1 MSVRALDG
9 QRSFYHT
16 NYLAGNLFSVGNR
29 YRLFREKIW
38 PKLLELA
45 PRIEA
50 LYCPENGRPPID
62 PVLLCGVTL
71 LQFMEKVADRRA
83 SPSSSREVSF

>member
-38 PKLLELA
+38 PELLKLRLGLKRFTKRSA
-45 PRIEA
+45 
-50 LYCPENGRPPID
+50 
-62 PVLLCGVTL
+62 
-71 LQFMEKVADRRA
+71 ADRSGAALRGDA
-83 SPSSSREVSF
+83 SPVYGGSGGPKS